1 MRKAGA
7 VPSEELGR
15 RLMDYLVT
23 LEIPAETR
31 RDGGG
36 WSVWVVHEDNLK
48 RGKEEIESFLK
59 NPDDPRYQAAARP
72 AQRVRKELQREEREH
87 RRNSI
92 ALGGRLN
99 TIRPGRCP
107 VVFTLLA
114 GCIAVALLT
123 DVGRNTAALLPFF
136 FSPPIAEYH
145 RIPVVDGVELPM
157 ISVIER
163 SAGLEPI
170 KQGQLWRLF
179 TPMFIHY
186 GWTHLIFNMMALYY
200 FGGLIELRKGSLL
213 LITLV
218 LIAAPVSFLA
228 QYAWDVEQ
236 HGPDQI
242 SLPGGMSGVIYA
254 LFGYVWMRGEYEP
267 ESALRISTST
277 ISWMLVW
284 LALCMTGFVGS
295 IANAAH
301 LSGLA
306 LGMGLGLGPYLW
318 KSGPWR

>member
-15 RLMDYLVT
+15 RLADYLVT

-31 RDGGG
+31 RDAGG
-36 WSVWVVHEDNLK
+36 WSVWVVHEDHLG
-48 RGKEEIESFLK
+48 RGQAELEAFLK
-59 NPDDPRYQAAARP
+59 DPDDPRYQAAARP
-72 AQRVRKELQREEREH
+72 AQRVRKEQERAEKEH
-87 RRNSI
+87 RRNTI

-107 VVFTLLA
+107 VVFALMA
-114 GCIAVALLT
+114 GCIAVALLS
-123 DVGRNTAALLPFF
+123 DVGLNRRVLLPFYF
-136 FSPPIAEYH
+136 APPVSTT
-145 RIPVVDGVELPM
+145 RMIPVADALDLPVVTVET
-157 ISVIER
+157 R

-179 TPMFIHY
+179 TPMFIHF
-186 GWTHLIFNMMALYY
+186 GWTHLIFNMISLYY

-213 LITLV
+213 LIALV
-218 LIAAPVSFLA
+218 LLAAPISFFA

-236 HGPDQI
+236 YGPDQI
-242 SLPGGMSGVIYA
+242 PVAGGMSGVVYA

-267 ESALRISTST
+267 ESGLRISTST
-277 ISWMLVW
+277 VGWMLVW
-284 LALCMTGFVGS
+284 LVACMTGIVGS

-301 LSGLA
+301 VSGLA
-306 LGMGLGLGPYLW
+306 LGMGLGLGPHLW
-318 KSGPWR
+318 KPGPWR